1 MFLAV
6 CVHKIQ
12 IRDKDAQY
20 MSSLPTDVLR
30 KMIARQ
36 GLRIRSQERMIQKLG
51 GNYEKFKELESTE
64 VQVDVKTCLI
74 DEMLRLGE
82 LASDI
87 SDERSK
93 EVCNT
98 DTSAKENDN
107 DTDSYVTLSD
117 ASFTTQEDEQIEG
130 ILQIL

>member
-1 MFLAV
+1 
-6 CVHKIQ
+6 
-12 IRDKDAQY
+12 
-20 MSSLPTDVLR
+20 
-30 KMIARQ
+30 
-36 GLRIRSQERMIQKLG
+36 MIQKLG

-93 EVCNT
+93 EGCNT
-98 DTSAKENDN
+98 DTSAKDD

-130 ILQIL
+130 IFANIVKLYKK

>member
-64 VQVDVKTCLI
+64 VQVDVKTCN
-74 DEMLRLGE
+74 
-82 LASDI
+82 
-87 SDERSK
+87 SK
-93 EVCNT
+93 
-98 DTSAKENDN
+98 
-107 DTDSYVTLSD
+107 
-117 ASFTTQEDEQIEG
+117 G
-130 ILQIL
+130 

>member
-1 MFLAV
+1 
-6 CVHKIQ
+6 
-12 IRDKDAQY
+12 
-20 MSSLPTDVLR
+20 
-30 KMIARQ
+30 
-36 GLRIRSQERMIQKLG
+36 MIQKLG